1 MFENLPGY
9 VKHFFRPT
17 NRQTQESS
25 LSYASCFQIFAL
37 MIFNFGTG
45 PDTVWPIF

>member
-9 VKHFFRPT
+9 VKHFFRP
-17 NRQTQESS
+17 NDRQTQGEQSERRK
-25 LSYASCFQIFAL
+25 LFPIFAL

-45 PDTVWPIF
+45 PDTVWPIR